1 MGTPNPLVPVAFR
14 ATAQFAAADPQGAA
28 RQFSGTAY
36 GGGVVTDHPF
46 FNRVAFDLSTTK
58 VVTPAPALYSH
69 RPEPVGVIRA
79 ATVGSMIAISGELF
93 SDIDDQAKSIAT
105 KADRGMPWQLSVG
118 IYPGHV
124 DEYGQGAKVQLNGQT
139 LDGPLTVFRDNRIRE
154 VSFCPLGAD
163 HTTEAHVFSIIGG
176 DRPAHPPKEPA
187 PMSTIDKAEHD
198 RIVAELNAKISEQG
212 TTITDLN
219 GRFEAQEKAARLA
232 AVKALFTDTGR
243 EFKDELAAP
252 YLGMSEEA
260 FTAVAKDLRASGK
273 PKLPANLSA
282 EQAKGGEGGA
292 GDGELKTVEDFQAA
306 AKKFIADQAALGFTV
321 DFTTAIAH
329 LRRKQTAA

>member
-1 MGTPNPLVPVAFR
+1 MKKPDPLAPVAFL
-14 ATAQFAAADPQGAA
+14 ATAAFEAPAADAAAGV
-28 RQFSGTAY
+28 RKFSGTAY

-79 ATVGSMIAISGELF
+79 AAVDSKIAISGELF

-176 DRPAHPPKEPA
+176 DRPAHF
-187 PMSTIDKAEHD
+187 
-198 RIVAELNAKISEQG
+198 EQ
-212 TTITDLN
+212 
-219 GRFEAQEKAARLA
+219 
-232 AVKALFTDTGR
+232 
-243 EFKDELAAP
+243 P
-252 YLGMSEEA
+252 
-260 FTAVAKDLRASGK
+260 
-273 PKLPANLSA
+273 
-282 EQAKGGEGGA
+282 GG
-292 GDGELKTVEDFQAA
+292 Q
-306 AKKFIADQAALGFTV
+306 I
-321 DFTTAIAH
+321 
-329 LRRKQTAA
+329 LRRIRHYPPSLSRTTTWGSSISQSIL

>member
-36 GGGVVTDHPF
+36 GGGIVTDHPYF
-46 FNRVAFDLSTTK
+46 ERVAFDLATTK
-58 VVTPAPALYSH
+58 LATPAPALYQH
-69 RPEPVGVIRA
+69 QPEPIGLIRSATLA
-79 ATVGSMIAISGELF
+79 ANIAIAGELF
-93 SDIDDQAKSIAT
+93 SDVDEQAKSIAT
-105 KADRGMPWQLSVG
+105 KADKGMPWQLSVG
-118 IYPGHV
+118 IFPGRIEDVRAGSKV
-124 DEYGQGAKVQLNGQT
+124 DLNGQT
-139 LDGPLTVFRDNRIRE
+139 FDGPLTVFRDNRIRE
-154 VSFCPLGAD
+154 VSFVSLGAD